1 MESGDTAAQSSKQLN
16 ELAATMFEKTGQ
28 YIQSELSATL
38 DDYRLTEE
46 MNKATV
52 AKYSDMQ
59 QIAGSVTKA
68 LKDLNGK
75 CECLKP
81 YLDQIDEV
89 EDSVAKL
96 EQVAYKLDAY
106 SKRLEVKF
114 KALEKR

>member
-1 MESGDTAAQSSKQLN
+1 MESGDAATQSPKLN
-16 ELAATMFEKTGQ
+16 ELAATMFDKTGQ
-28 YIQSELSATL
+28 YIQSELSSTL

-59 QIAGSVTKA
+59 QIAGNVAKS
-68 LKDLNGK
+68 LKDLNDK
-75 CECLKP
+75 FNLLRPC
-81 YLDQIDEV
+81 LDQIDQV
-89 EDSVAKL
+89 EESVAKL

-106 SKRLEVKF
+106 SKRLEAKF

>member
-16 ELAATMFEKTGQ
+16 ELAATT
-28 YIQSELSATL
+28 TL